1 MLKHTY
7 TDTNFKGLTHR
18 MDERKN
24 RYLKK
29 NTDTTERIPFSL
41 DLKALNLV
49 CSFVIS
55 ENLNIKK
62 SHLLQLRKLVNQID
76 VERSFSDQDRVLRM
90 TFIRR
95 GLEARLDY
103 GYSDQYIILKHING
117 GLIDKPLFPLDCLRE
132 LNNSEVNWI
141 NRMVAESLKTSYM
154 ENQAT
159 NLYDVLTEF
168 KSSNQFEKPK
178 LLPKIENCLLEL
190 QQKLRSARVQDS
202 KEDFFSL
209 KPDVFVE
216 KMRETYEALKSPSN
230 KLVSGMQGLNEMLG
244 GGFER
249 GRLYLFLGL
258 PGEGKSSLMLN
269 LAYQVK
275 KYNRKAILKDK
286 TKTPCIVFLTM
297 ENGMKETIER
307 LFNITTKPESLID
320 YSFDE
325 VINMMVHEGQMY
337 VDQDNPI
344 DIIIKYAPPDI
355 KDTNFLYELYDE
367 LEDNGYECILMVQ
380 DYLKRI
386 KSANNH
392 NTELRLE
399 LGYIC
404 NEFKTFAVEKDIPF
418 ISASQLNR
426 DAARHIDET
435 RKKAGSDLVRLFGR
449 NNIGESITILENTD
463 AMFFLAPE
471 YDKDGLKYLGIQLA
485 KKRYRGSTRSHMYQP
500 YTPGNEIR
508 LVEDEGLPQPLCKNT
523 LNPNTERAEA
533 FANGNIGKTFNTNPI
548 STVSMGNVNLLR
560 SNSIY
565 AEDDDQD
572 NFFSVNYKPTL
583 RKIYYFTK

>member
-1 MLKHTY
+1 
-7 TDTNFKGLTHR
+7 

-24 RYLKK
+24 RYRKK
-29 NTDTTERIPFSL
+29 LTGNSERIAFTL
-41 DLKALNLV
+41 DTKALNLI
-49 CSFVIS
+49 CSFVVS

-76 VERSFSDQDRVLRM
+76 IDKSYKDQERIDRMR
-90 TFIRR
+90 FIIR
-95 GLEARLDY
+95 GLEAKLDY
-103 GYSDQYIILKHING
+103 GYSDQYIVLKHING
-117 GLIDKPLFPLDCLRE
+117 GLVNSPLIPMESIRE
-132 LNNSEVNWI
+132 LNNAEVGWI
-141 NRMVAESLKTSYM
+141 NNMVSEALKTSFM
-154 ENQAT
+154 ENET
-159 NLYDVLTEF
+159 DDLYNLLAEY
-168 KSSNQFEKPK
+168 KSSNVFDKPK
-178 LLPKIENCLLEL
+178 LVAKIEEAITTL
-190 QQKLRSARVQDS
+190 QQKFRSARVQDS
-202 KEDFFSL
+202 KEDYFSL
-209 KPDVFVE
+209 KDDIFKE
-216 KMRETYEALKSPSN
+216 KLKETYDALKSPAN
-230 KLVSGMQGLNEMLG
+230 KLITGMQGMNEMLG

-249 GRLYLFLGL
+249 GRLYLYLGL

-275 KYNRKAILKDK
+275 KYNRQYILKDK

-307 LFNITTKPESLID
+307 LFNITTRPESIID
-320 YSFDE
+320 YTFDE
-325 VINMMVHEGQMY
+325 VLNMMIHEGQLY
-337 VDQDNPI
+337 VDEGNPI
-344 DIIIKYAPPDI
+344 DIIVKYAPPDI

-367 LEDNGYECILMVQ
+367 LDDQGYECILMIQ

-485 KKRYRGSTRSHMYQP
+485 KKRYRGATRSHCYQP
-500 YTPGNEIR
+500 YLPGNGIR
-508 LVEDEGLPQPLCKNT
+508 LVEDIGQEQPACKNS

-533 FANGNIGKTFNTNPI
+533 FNSGNLHNTFNANKIP
-548 STVSMGNVNLLR
+548 TVSVGSVNLLS

-565 AEDDDQD
+565 SEDDESD
-572 NFFSVNYKPTL
+572 NFFSVNYTPTL
-583 RKIYYFTK
+583 RKFYIKIA